1 MGTKPQFR
9 QGGML
14 IWELSRPARRFP
26 GGVWGCVRMKV
37 IIGLVL
43 VALVILGG
51 GGFLLYYANSLDAPK
66 RTVTEVLPDDRFPQP
81 K

>member
-1 MGTKPQFR
+1 
-9 QGGML
+9 
-14 IWELSRPARRFP
+14 
-26 GGVWGCVRMKV
+26 MKV

-43 VALVILGG
+43 VALVVLGG